1 MAHYDT
7 MMLSLTHYD
16 TMMPFHESFNID
28 SSSRGRSFMNSVRE
42 KMRKIYK
49 EITVSEHKERKIN
62 TIPYELPYE
71 LPNNYPFDSTFQNRY
86 CSILFESDFELDND
100 HLY

>member
-7 MMLSLTHYD
+7 MMLSFD
-16 TMMPFHESFNID
+16 ID
-28 SSSRGRSFMNSVRE
+28 SSSREWCFMNSVRE
-42 KMRKIYK
+42 KMKDIYK
-49 EITVSEHKERKIN
+49 VFSSSEAKERKVN
-62 TIPYELPYE
+62 TIPYE

-86 CSILFESDFELDND
+86 CSILFESEFELDND